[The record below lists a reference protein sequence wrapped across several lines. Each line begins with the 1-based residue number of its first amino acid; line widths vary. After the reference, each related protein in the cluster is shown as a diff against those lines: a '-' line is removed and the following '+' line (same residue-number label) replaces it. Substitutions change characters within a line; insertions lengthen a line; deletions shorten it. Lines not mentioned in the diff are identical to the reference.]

1 MIFLALLI
9 VRDVIVALRLY
20 TYGTAS
26 SFDKQKLPTFQIQY
40 IGDGRV
46 RSVRAR
52 SLRLSNNRIKEIA
65 GYAFTGS
72 TFLKLSINGNEE
84 LTDLSTDA
92 FKGITEL
99 HHLDLSD
106 TSISSLPIIGLKN
119 LKTLTLKNVP
129 TLKRLP
135 PVLSFTHLETAHFTY
150 AHHCCLFK
158 YVDDVV
164 EGENG
169 LYKNNAK
176 EIHHRIC
183 KQRATSRKRREVRH
197 QYVSRPCLSAD
208 LTRRAPKVV
217 VSSCDAIFTE

>member
-1 MIFLALLI
+1 MIVSKCKF
-9 VRDVIVALRLY
+9 R
-20 TYGTAS
+20 
-26 SFDKQKLPTFQIQY
+26 
-40 IGDGRV
+40 
-46 RSVRAR
+46 
-52 SLRLSNNRIKEIA
+52 
-65 GYAFTGS
+65 
-72 TFLKLSINGNEE
+72 
-84 LTDLSTDA
+84 
-92 FKGITEL
+92 
-99 HHLDLSD
+99 DLSD

-158 YVDDVV
+158 VPSSHPICPLCQSILLLQYVDDVV